1 MLLDIAVIAYLVYAL
16 VDGNADV
23 YKYLSNTPGD
33 SISDRAWRYVWFNF
47 YFTNELM
54 PIYTTSTPYTVN
66 AVQTK
71 IRITDDTY
79 QNLFSGRVDSIKEK
93 LVNKLNIGDTTENN
107 AWIEYAKKVRND
119 SHSYREV
126 IDSGL
131 YHIGFLAPD
140 GSLTDLGY
148 KYVEACERLGTP
160 YSGIPVEILRAA
172 VLQNGQ
178 YGALLHYIYKLSE
191 DKFKDDLFAFST
203 QNQPGQYQFNS
214 VAYIDWLDDIFA
226 NTLHI
231 LKKSTERGGKT
242 RRPLQA
248 ELAFLKKMGFVRSS
262 GRSVSYR
269 VGVGL
274 EIDWP
279 QVQSSML
286 YFQNL

>member
-1 MLLDIAVIAYLVYAL
+1 
-16 VDGNADV
+16 
-23 YKYLSNTPGD
+23 
-33 SISDRAWRYVWFNF
+33 
-47 YFTNELM
+47 M
-54 PIYTTSTPYTVN
+54 PIYTTSSPYSVN

-79 QNLFSGRVDSIKEK
+79 QNLFSGRVDSIKAK
-93 LVNKLNIGDTTENN
+93 LVDKLNSGSITENN
-107 AWIEYAKKVRND
+107 AWIEYAKKVRSD
-119 SHSYREV
+119 AHSYREV

-131 YHIGFLAPD
+131 YHVGFLAPD

-191 DKFKDDLFAFST
+191 DKFKDDMFAFST
-203 QNQPGQYQFNS
+203 QNRHGQYQFDP

-231 LKKSTERGGKT
+231 SKKSTERAGGT

>member
-1 MLLDIAVIAYLVYAL
+1 MKQIDA
-16 VDGNADV
+16 NADV
-23 YKYLSNTPGD
+23 YRYLANTPGD

-54 PIYTTSTPYTVN
+54 PIYASTAPYTVN

-79 QNLFSGRVDSIKEK
+79 QNLFSGRVDSIKAK
-93 LVNKLNIGDTTENN
+93 LVDKLNAGTTTEDN
-107 AWIEYAKKVRND
+107 AWIEYAKKVRSD
-119 SHSYREV
+119 AHSYREV

-148 KYVEACERLGTP
+148 TYVEACERLGTP

-191 DKFKDDLFAFST
+191 EKFKDDLFAFAAKDRR
-203 QNQPGQYQFNS
+203 GRYQFDS
-214 VAYIDWLDDIFA
+214 AAYIDWLDDIFA

-231 LKKSTERGGKT
+231 SKKSTERAGGT

-248 ELAFLKKMGFVRSS
+248 ELAFLKKMGFVRAD